1 MSTISGT
8 ITPIPFNRR
17 LLSMPGFSERQILE
31 HFNVL
36 YKGYVNKINEIREK
50 LQFANRQEANATY
63 SEYRG
68 LKKGETYAMD
78 GVILHELYFENLGG
92 TGGLPRGNL
101 LYRLEEDFGSTHSW
115 RQDFIAAGM
124 AARGWAI
131 LAFDPRDGRLH
142 NYLLDAHDHGLVA
155 DTATILVLDVYEHAY
170 FIDYGTKKAE
180 YIMAFMQN
188 IDWSAAEKR
197 WEELAQKY
205 LYGGQ

>member
-1 MSTISGT
+1 MSTSSRT
-8 ITPIPFNRR
+8 INPIPFNPR

-36 YKGYVNKINEIREK
+36 YKGYVNKVNEIREK

-92 TGGLPRGNL
+92 TGGFPGGNL
-101 LYRLEEDFGSTHSW
+101 LYRLEEDFGSIHSW
-115 RQDFIAAGM
+115 RHDFMAAGM

-131 LAFDPRDGRLH
+131 LTFDPRDGRLH

-155 DTATILVLDVYEHAY
+155 NTTALLILDVYEHAY
-170 FIDYGTKKAE
+170 FIDYGTRKAD
-180 YIMAFMQN
+180 YITAFIQN
-188 IDWSAAEKR
+188 IDWSAAERR
-197 WEELAQKY
+197 WEKLAPSHAI
-205 LYGGQ
+205 